1 VNAKRIYRLYTADR
15 GAPGSTTV
23 DNTAAD
29 PRDKL
34 EHWRQDYNRV
44 RPHSALGDSAPEE
57 FASARQTAAAMTMS
71 SGALRE
77 GLSWCYRRFQTA
89 GKTGANRSHQVD
101 YSTASRPSFTGD
113 HSFLVVMMASKN
125 KGGSER

>member
-1 VNAKRIYRLYTADR
+1 MNAKRIYRLYTADR

-44 RPHSALGDSAPEE
+44 RPHSALGDGAPEE
-57 FASARQTAAAMTMS
+57 SASAWQTAAAMTTS
-71 SGALRE
+71 SDALRE
-77 GLSWCYRRFQTA
+77 GLS
-89 GKTGANRSHQVD
+89 
-101 YSTASRPSFTGD
+101 
-113 HSFLVVMMASKN
+113 
-125 KGGSER
+125 